1 MVVEVVVAA
10 AVAVVVVVVVG
21 GGGGGGEGATVHI
34 WVDGTFLQKISTYM
48 LQVIQNKIIIYIK
61 DSQHCAR
68 YCL

>member
-10 AVAVVVVVVVG
+10 AVAVVVVVVV
-21 GGGGGGEGATVHI
+21 GGGGEGATVHI

-48 LQVIQNKIIIYIK
+48 LQVMQNKIIIYIK